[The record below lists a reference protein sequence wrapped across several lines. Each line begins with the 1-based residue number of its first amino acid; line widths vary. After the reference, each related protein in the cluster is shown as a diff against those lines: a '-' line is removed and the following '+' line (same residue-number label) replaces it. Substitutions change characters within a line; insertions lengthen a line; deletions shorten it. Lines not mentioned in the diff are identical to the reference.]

1 VTKHHPHNVALVT
14 GAGRGIGRA
23 TAVSLA
29 KRGFD
34 VGLVSRTASELEETL
49 SLVVAEGRR
58 AVFVR
63 CDVGTS
69 KDVREA
75 AARIHADLGVPRVVV
90 CAAGIVRR
98 SNVVDTSDE
107 DWDEVVRTNLYGA
120 FHAARAFVPGMI
132 TRKQGRFIVVSSIS
146 ATMGSPRQA
155 SYAAS
160 KWGVDGFVKS
170 LAAELSG
177 TGVQAM
183 SVRPGSVDT
192 KMLVGSGFKPEM
204 SAEDVAKLVVFA
216 ALDAPDAMNGS
227 AVEMFGA

>member
-1 VTKHHPHNVALVT
+1 VSKHHPHNVAFVS

-23 TAVSLA
+23 TAIALA
-29 KRGFD
+29 KRGLD
-34 VGLVSRTASELEETL
+34 VALVSRTATELEETL

-63 CDVGTS
+63 CDVGSS

-75 AARIHADLGVPRVVV
+75 AARVHADLGVPRIVV

-107 DWDEVVRTNLYGA
+107 AWDEVVRTNLYGT
-120 FHAARAFVPGMI
+120 FHCARAFVPGMLA
-132 TRKQGRFIVVSSIS
+132 RKQGRFIAVSSIS
-146 ATMGSPRQA
+146 ATIGSPRQA

-160 KWGVDGFVKS
+160 KWAVDGFVKS
-170 LAAELSG
+170 LSAELSG

-192 KMLVGSGFKPEM
+192 KMLEGSGFKPEM
-204 SAEDVAKLVVFA
+204 SADDVAKLVVFA

>member
-1 VTKHHPHNVALVT
+1 VTTHSHRTIALVT

-23 TAVSLA
+23 TAVALA
-29 KRGFD
+29 RRGLD
-34 VGLVSRTASELEETL
+34 VALVSRTVGELEETL

-63 CDVGTS
+63 CDVSSSG
-69 KDVREA
+69 DVGEA
-75 AARIHADLGVPRVVV
+75 RARIEKDLGAPQVVV

-98 SNVVDTSDE
+98 ANIVETTDE
-107 DWDEVVRTNLYGA
+107 DWDAVIRTNLYGP
-120 FHAARAFVPGMI
+120 FHVARAFVPAMI
-132 TRKQGRFIVVSSIS
+132 AHKKGRFVAVSSIS
-146 ATMGSPRQA
+146 ATLGSARQA

-160 KWGVDGFVKS
+160 KWGLDGLVKS
-170 LAAELSG
+170 LAAELSR

-192 KMLVGSGFKPEM
+192 KMLEGSGFKAEM
-204 SAEDVAKLVVFA
+204 SADDVAKLVVFA

>member
-160 KWGVDGFVKS
+160 
-170 LAAELSG
+170 
-177 TGVQAM
+177 T
-183 SVRPGSVDT
+183 
-192 KMLVGSGFKPEM
+192 
-204 SAEDVAKLVVFA
+204 
-216 ALDAPDAMNGS
+216 
-227 AVEMFGA
+227 